1 MIYICLSKVR
11 NECPLHT
18 VAVNNQVYDQIKS
31 MSKTKHNFVRSM
43 LTTVCHNLFALAP
56 IDKIIMD
63 RKNCTLAMAGL
74 NSSHRSNN
82 KKKY

>member
-1 MIYICLSKVR
+1 
-11 NECPLHT
+11 
-18 VAVNNQVYDQIKS
+18 

-43 LTTVCHNLFALAP
+43 LTTVSHNLFALAP

-82 KKKY
+82 NKKY